1 MRFDRLSGLENK
13 AQDVV
18 EVNIDGK
25 LLDLAKRV
33 MVKVNDPNSKKIG
46 QAISGLKGIYV
57 RVYNFEK
64 ENEYSVTDI
73 DEIRSQL
80 NQPGWR
86 GTWRGQLVHQA
97 ARLRYRGITF
107 SLAVLTDGN
116 PSQRYGI
123 ETIAGVTRR
132 LTRRR

>member
-1 MRFDRLSGLENK
+1 MKSFKNYKLKIIMLLFALTATITVSAQDARLQFERLNGLENR

-33 MVKVNDPNSKKIG
+33 MVKVDDPNSKKVG

-64 ENEYSVTDI
+64 ENEYNVSDV
-73 DEIRSQL
+73 
-80 NQPGWR
+80 
-86 GTWRGQLVHQA
+86 
-97 ARLRYRGITF
+97 
-107 SLAVLTDGN
+107 
-116 PSQRYGI
+116 
-123 ETIAGVTRR
+123 
-132 LTRRR
+132 